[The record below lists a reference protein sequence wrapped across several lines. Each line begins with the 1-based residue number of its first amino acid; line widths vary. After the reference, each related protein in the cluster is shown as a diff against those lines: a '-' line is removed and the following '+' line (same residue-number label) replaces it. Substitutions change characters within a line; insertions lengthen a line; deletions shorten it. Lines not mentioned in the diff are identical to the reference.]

1 MLQRKYLARRNDHFS
16 LLNIMLECKINSG
29 PKLPL
34 KISDE
39 FLNNFQA
46 MFLYTYF
53 KHMKLRIL
61 QWMLIHPALQFPL
74 QRFIILVL
82 SQNFPLS
89 TPLSFHNPS
98 LFGWFLKK
106 NAGVS
111 TPPPECF
118 IMNIIN
124 KSELFYFIYNKM
136 DTFYKHMLF

>member
-1 MLQRKYLARRNDHFS
+1 
-16 LLNIMLECKINSG
+16 MLECEINSG

-46 MFLYTYF
+46 MFLYEYF

-61 QWMLIHPALQFPL
+61 QWMLIHPAPQISL

-82 SQNFPLS
+82 SQNFPYPLLYPS
-89 TPLSFHNPS
+89 TIHLF
-98 LFGWFLKK
+98 FGWILKK
-106 NAGVS
+106 IADVS

-124 KSELFYFIYNKM
+124 KSSLFCFIYNKM
-136 DTFYKHMLF
+136 DKFYKHMLFWQIYNWTVHKTYITQTPM